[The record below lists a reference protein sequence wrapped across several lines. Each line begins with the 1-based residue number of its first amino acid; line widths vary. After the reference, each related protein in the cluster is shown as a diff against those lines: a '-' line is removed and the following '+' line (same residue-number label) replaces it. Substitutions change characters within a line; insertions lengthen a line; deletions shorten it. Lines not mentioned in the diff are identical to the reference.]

1 MLRMLSRF
9 PHHLCP
15 TASSGRKGS
24 LQRCLLLLQA
34 FQKCK
39 GHAAESN
46 RGNRRHALCC
56 KKPRNSFGYS
66 ITLCPTA
73 KQKPIPNGKFLFSL
87 FSASAR
93 VYHVPYNM
101 TAFGTETI
109 SNMRFE
115 RTADAGHKACGAS
128 FTPKAHRFPHSADG
142 VVRRSAQAR
151 R

>member
-1 MLRMLSRF
+1 MLSRF
-9 PHHLCP
+9 THHLCP

-56 KKPRNSFGYS
+56 NKNRETLPVVQSPFAQQPSRSQYHIPYS
-66 ITLCPTA
+66 Y
-73 KQKPIPNGKFLFSL
+73 FSL

-93 VYHVPYNM
+93 VYHLPYNM
-101 TAFGTETI
+101 AAFVTETI
-109 SNMRFE
+109 SNMRFD

-128 FTPKAHRFPHSADG
+128 FTPKAHRSPHSAVG
-142 VVRRSAQAR
+142 AVRRSAQAR